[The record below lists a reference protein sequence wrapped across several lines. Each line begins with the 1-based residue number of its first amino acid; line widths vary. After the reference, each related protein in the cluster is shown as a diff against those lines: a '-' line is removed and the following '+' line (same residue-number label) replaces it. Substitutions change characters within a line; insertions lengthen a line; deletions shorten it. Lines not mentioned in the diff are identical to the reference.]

1 MKRYLN
7 LLIVALVGMSLM
19 AGCDGKDK
27 PKEETL
33 TLSVNP
39 TTLTFDAKATSAQA
53 VSVVTKASW
62 SATSSQ
68 SWLSL
73 SPANGTGNG
82 MISIS
87 ASANTGSSSRT
98 ATITVKDSE
107 GKLSATVQVTQEATS
122 VKTLVPDPKT
132 FDGNKRSD
140 LTYQLLIYSFK
151 DGVRGDGVGDFKGIE
166 QKLDYLDELGVTA
179 LWLSPAHPTP
189 SYHAYDVNDYGKL
202 NPLYSSSNTTES
214 AEADFKSLI
223 EAAHAKGIKIYMDYV
238 LNHSGRGTEWFEQAT
253 SDPESPYRDYYV
265 FSDDPDADIAAGK
278 IDNWGGAKDPGMGGW
293 YPVTYGEK
301 GYTGR
306 LHFRLDW
313 TGSTKKITV
322 TESTAEAQNSNA
334 SATKWL
340 WIGKNAT
347 SVGLYETSTN
357 IFEITLNV
365 DTDWGF
371 LVRTASGNDWGAGKK
386 WGASKGSGPLVL
398 GEPFTLASNA
408 SGDVAD
414 ITFGGKTSYYFG
426 SFGDSMPDLN
436 YGKYTDVAE
445 SPAFK
450 EIASTAD
457 HWLEL
462 GVDGFRL
469 DAVVWIYQ
477 QQIAPNQSFLSA
489 WYDRVNSKYKELGH
503 SDNIFMVGE
512 AWKGHGEEKQYYKG
526 LISNFEFDY
535 WGYLSGAL
543 KDRKA
548 GNYVQAVI
556 NFNKDHR
563 AVRSDAIT
571 SIMMTNHD
579 QNRAANDLNKNVA
592 LEKQAAV
599 MMLTSEGK
607 PFVYQGEELG
617 YWGTKDGGDE
627 YVRTPIMWDKAGKDV
642 AKNGVNGKVDNSML
656 TSSISVEAQDA
667 DANSLLNVYRTFAR
681 LRNTYPALAEGTMS
695 AVSSISDDQVAA
707 WYMTASDG
715 SKMLVVNNL
724 AGNEKTI
731 TVSDSMDKVAGLLG
745 TATADGKKL
754 TLGANSSVVFEL

>member
-1 MKRYLN
+1 MKRYIHILV
-7 LLIVALVGMSLM
+7 VAIIGVCLFS
-19 AGCDGKDK
+19 GCDGKDK
-27 PKEETL
+27 PKETL

-39 TTLTFDAKATSAQA
+39 TAITFDAKATSAQA

-62 SATSSQ
+62 SASSSQ
-68 SWLSL
+68 SWLTV
-73 SPANGTGNG
+73 SPQSGTGNG
-82 MISIS
+82 MLSLS
-87 ASANTGSSSRT
+87 ASPNNDNSSRT
-98 ATITVKDSE
+98 ATVTVKDSD
-107 GKLSATVQVTQEATS
+107 GKLSATVQVTQEATA
-122 VKTLVPDPKT
+122 VRTLTPDPKE

-166 QKLDYLDELGVTA
+166 QKLDYIDALGATA
-179 LWLSPAHPTP
+179 IWLSPAHPTS
-189 SYHAYDVNDYGKL
+189 SYHAYNVEDYGKV
-202 NPLYSSSNTTES
+202 NPLYSTSNSYES

-223 EAAHAKGIKIYMDYV
+223 DAAHAKGIKIYMDYV
-238 LNHSGRGTEWFEQAT
+238 LNHSGSGNEWFKQAI
-253 SDPESPYRDYYV
+253 SDPESKYRDYYV
-265 FSDDPDADIAAGK
+265 ISDDPDADIAAGK
-278 IDNWGGAKDPGMGGW
+278 IYNYGG
-293 YPVTYGEK
+293 VTYRSQDMGAWHSF
-301 GYTGR
+301 YSGR
-306 LHFRLDW
+306 LHFKLDW
-313 TGSTKKITV
+313 SGGTKTITV
-322 TESTAEAQNSNA
+322 TKDPDGEVQKSNA
-334 SATKWL
+334 SASKWL
-340 WIGKNAT
+340 WIGEVGA
-347 SVGLYETSTN
+347 VGLYETSKD
-357 IFEITLNV
+357 IFEITIDV
-365 DTDWGF
+365 TTDWGF
-371 LVRTASGNDWGAGKK
+371 LVRTSTTTWDGGTK
-386 WGASKGSGPLVL
+386 WGGNGSALKFGTPY
-398 GEPFTLASNA
+398 TLNNSSAN
-408 SGDVAD
+408 D
-414 ITFGGKTSYYFG
+414 IAFAGTSYYYAAF
-426 SFGDSMPDLN
+426 DKSMPDLN
-436 YGKYTDVAE
+436 YGKYSEAAD

-450 EIASTAD
+450 DIASTAD

-469 DAVVWIYQ
+469 DATTWIYNE
-477 QQIAPNQSFLSA
+477 QIPANQAFLAA

-503 SDNIFMVGE
+503 SEDIFMVGE

-526 LISNFEFDY
+526 LPSCFEFDY

-563 AVRSDAIT
+563 AVRPDAIT

-579 QNRAANDLNKNVA
+579 QNRAAGDLNKNVA
-592 LEKQAAV
+592 LEKQAAA

-617 YWGTKDGGDE
+617 YWGVKNEGDE

-642 AKNGVNGKVDNSML
+642 AKNGVNGKVDNTML

-695 AVSSISDDQVAA
+695 AASSITDTAVAA

-715 SKMLVVNNL
+715 SRMLVIHNL
-724 AGNEKTI
+724 AGTEKTI
-731 TVSDSMDKVAGLLG
+731 SVSDSMDKVAGLLG

-754 TLGANSSVVFEL
+754 TLGANSSIVFEL